1 MFLGQLCSCT
11 DEAVWQELKNGEVIT
26 LLIVQLRQ
34 QSNLHDAKISVLL
47 NISEYV
53 TFRQFLQP
61 AVSSKRKR
69 DDDKKTEE

>member
-11 DEAVWQELKNGEVIT
+11 DEAVWQELKNGEVIA

-34 QSNLHDAKISVLL
+34 QSNLQDAKISVLL
-47 NISEYV
+47 NISEDV